1 MGLLTFLFRLPW
13 LPVQGFV
20 KLASVIKEEADRQ
33 MASPAT
39 IRRELEQAER
49 ARAAGEMSDEQA
61 AEFQDEA
68 LAEFTQ
74 AQRRAAA
81 APTDE
86 G

>member
-20 KLASVIKEEADRQ
+20 KLATVIKNKTDQ
-33 MASPAT
+33 KMASPAT
-39 IRRELEQAER
+39 IRRELEQAEQ
-49 ARAAGEMSDEQA
+49 ARESKEMSDEQVD
-61 AEFQDEA
+61 EFQDAA

-74 AQRRAAA
+74 AQRNTAA
-81 APTDE
+81 APTHE

>member
-20 KLASVIKEEADRQ
+20 KLTSVIKDEADRQ

-49 ARAAGEMSDEQA
+49 ARASGEMSDEQV
-61 AEFQDEA
+61 AEFQNAA

-74 AQRRAAA
+74 AQRSAAA
-81 APTDE
+81 APTHE